1 MKGSKGFF
9 LVQEVVI
16 FCLTLLILLEIYS
29 GLHKSCM
36 LQQQNRELQVCF
48 QAAQQIVAG
57 NDISAEFTVNKTIK
71 HCDDMDVL
79 EVQVSYG
86 KTVCSLQWALSSAE
100 RFFADRSSNA
110 DSFRNNSYLHTAYSN
125 K

>member
-9 LVQEVVI
+9 LVQEVII
-16 FCLTLLILLEIYS
+16 FCLTLLMLVDIYS
-29 GLHKSCM
+29 GLQKSCM
-36 LQQQNRELQVCF
+36 LQQQSRELQKCF

-71 HCDDMDVL
+71 QCDDLDVL

-86 KTVCSLQWALSSAE
+86 KTICSLHWALPSAE
-100 RFFADRSSNA
+100 GFFVDGNSNA
-110 DSFRNNSYLHTAYSN
+110 DSFRSN
-125 K
+125 T